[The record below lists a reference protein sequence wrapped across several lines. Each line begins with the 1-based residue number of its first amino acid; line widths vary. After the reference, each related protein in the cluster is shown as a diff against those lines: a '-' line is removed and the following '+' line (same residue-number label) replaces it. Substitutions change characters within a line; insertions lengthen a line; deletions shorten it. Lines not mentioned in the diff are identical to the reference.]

1 MLLHYL
7 LDPDNEADWKICK
20 GLNNQTFLLSFAL
33 SLIFFT
39 STVLIFSTPQK
50 DALRNGK
57 LGDWLCMFEKEL
69 PFLFIYLKYLGWF
82 KILNMFTEYSKPRS
96 WGLADLC
103 GPSPKKFQH
112 PMWNITTINYV
123 SMELLHVA
131 AVLMNTQEV
140 TIIFLALR
148 QVPFVFPEE
157 INWLLWRRA
166 ASKRQLCDST
176 VANLRYQ
183 LSW

>member
-50 DALRNGK
+50 DALRSGK
-57 LGDWLCMFEKEL
+57 LGDWLCMFEEEL

-82 KILNMFTEYSKPRS
+82 IILNMFTEYSKPRS

-103 GPSPKKFQH
+103 GHPSPKKFQH

-123 SMELLHVA
+123 SMELLHVFFFWW
-131 AVLMNTQEV
+131 THKK
-140 TIIFLALR
+140 
-148 QVPFVFPEE
+148 
-157 INWLLWRRA
+157 
-166 ASKRQLCDST
+166 S
-176 VANLRYQ
+176 
-183 LSW
+183 LSYS